1 MNEICQKIFCIEMEE
16 ANSAVGRKRKT
27 SLGSTIM
34 TEREATSHGEEVK
47 ERSRSLFSRTRSNTI
62 ESEGFGFRKSGFGS
76 PTLFKSKFL
85 NTPSTI
91 DKKKTS
97 LCIDEEK
104 VPKKRTRER
113 KVSLGSLGLFPADG
127 TSTFSSPRRSKID
140 RKERSGQRKM
150 SIGSLGGLFGG
161 RAEGKGSGN
170 LEVNSLGVS
179 MEQCSATILGSERGA
194 RGKTSR
200 LVVGSHG
207 SLCSASRSK
216 SVREQRLWFSVQW
229 PGLSVSLPH
238 QPLRR
243 TLSDKVGGGMS
254 R

>member
-1 MNEICQKIFCIEMEE
+1 MRSDSLPKDFCIEMKE
-16 ANSAVGRKRKT
+16 ANSVVGRKRKT

-34 TEREATSHGEEVK
+34 TEREATSPGEEVK
-47 ERSRSLFSRTRSNTI
+47 ERSRSLFSRKRSNTI

-127 TSTFSSPRRSKID
+127 TSSSSSPRRSKID

-161 RAEGKGSGN
+161 REGKGSGN
-170 LEVNSLGVS
+170 LEVNSLGGSV
-179 MEQCSATILGSERGA
+179 EQCSATILGSERGA
-194 RGKTSR
+194 GKTSR